1 MQKNNDIPIGARLSN
16 LDKIFKESVRSY
28 CNKQGLNFTY
38 SKIIMMLHR
47 HPEGVI
53 QNDIVDNTYLKKSTI
68 SLTLKSMEQE
78 GYITRV
84 TCADDNR
91 KIIVKI
97 TEEGKKFDNKIRKC
111 FGVIENYMIEDLTEE
126 EIENFVNLIEKMK
139 NSLERQKGDK

>member
-1 MQKNNDIPIGARLSN
+1 
-16 LDKIFKESVRSY
+16 
-28 CNKQGLNFTY
+28 
-38 SKIIMMLHR
+38 MLHR

-97 TEEGKKFDNKIRKC
+97 TEEGKKFDNKIRKFFLIKIFLP
-111 FGVIENYMIEDLTEE
+111 FGWERC
-126 EIENFVNLIEKMK
+126 EKK
-139 NSLERQKGDK
+139 QRTATFAATRCYDAYLCII

>member
-1 MQKNNDIPIGARLSN
+1 M
-16 LDKIFKESVRSY
+16 
-28 CNKQGLNFTY
+28 
-38 SKIIMMLHR
+38 
-47 HPEGVI
+47 
-53 QNDIVDNTYLKKSTI
+53 
-68 SLTLKSMEQE
+68 TLKSMEQE

>member
-1 MQKNNDIPIGARLSN
+1 
-16 LDKIFKESVRSY
+16 
-28 CNKQGLNFTY
+28 
-38 SKIIMMLHR
+38 
-47 HPEGVI
+47 
-53 QNDIVDNTYLKKSTI
+53 
-68 SLTLKSMEQE
+68 MEQE

-126 EIENFVNLIEKMK
+126 EIENFVNLEKMK